1 MSHESVLSRIFEE
14 KLIVIFR
21 GISQEQIAEIA
32 TSAVEGGA
40 KFIEVTFNQKSKT
53 IDQDF
58 INQIT
63 AVKNAIGARACVG
76 AGTVLTTHQTKLAKE
91 MGAEYIVSP
100 NTNKDVIELTKKLGM
115 VSIPGAYSPTE
126 IVNAWEYGAD
136 IVKLYIE
143 DDPTHVK
150 YLQGPLGHI
159 PMQIVCNVSLETI
172 PQFLKAGI
180 KAFGTRAFITE
191 DLIRNKNYAGIK
203 KATENFIQ
211 AIRTA

>member
-21 GISQEQIAEIA
+21 GISQEQIADIA
-32 TSAVEGGA
+32 TAAVEGGA
-40 KFIEVTFNQKSKT
+40 KFIEVTFDHKSKT
-53 IDQDF
+53 IEQDF
-58 INQIT
+58 IDQIT
-63 AVKNAIGARACVG
+63 AVKNAIGTRACIG
-76 AGTVLTTHQTKLAKE
+76 AGTVLTTQQTKLAKE

-115 VSIPGAYSPTE
+115 VSIPGSFSPTE

-143 DDPTHVK
+143 EEPRHVK

-172 PQFLKAGI
+172 PKFLNAGI
-180 KAFGTRAFITE
+180 KAFGTRAFITD
-191 DLIRNKNYAGIK
+191 DLIKNKDYAGIK
-203 KATENFIQ
+203 KATAEFIQ
-211 AIRTA
+211 AIKTA